1 MRIAI
6 LSTIENSIWAG
17 TEEVWYQFAKY
28 ALENEYEVLVLVHKN
43 VSESDQVKELKGQ
56 GVKVSI
62 RNPFKPTRLYL
73 AKERYLPEHLK
84 DLKKFKANVLLINSG
99 SLLDVNNLPY
109 LKRLVSLVVCKK
121 IFFCHFVADLLVPH
135 DRNAINTLLNKCES
149 VIFVSVHN
157 KSLAQRQ
164 LANRL
169 PHSCVIP
176 NASKFQLDAP
186 LPFQN
191 GDTVCFA
198 SVARFETLWKGQ
210 DMLLE
215 LLSSDKWKARDWRLN
230 LYGSG
235 HDEEYIRGL
244 IEMYGLEAKVTIKG
258 YKKDVKQLWQT
269 NDVLLLPSRG
279 EGMPLAVIEAMMCGK
294 LVVCT
299 DVGGNKEILEDG
311 VSGFIAENYTVNA
324 FNIALEN
331 AWVKRESWQNIGFQ
345 AFKAANEL
353 NINNPSKR
361 LLVLINDFVSV

>member
-17 TEEVWYQFAKY
+17 TEEVWYQFVKY
-28 ALENEYEVLVLVHKN
+28 VLEHKHEVLVLMHKN
-43 VSESDQVKELKGQ
+43 VAESEQVQALKGE

-62 RNPFKPTRLYL
+62 RHPFKPTRLYL
-73 AKERYLPEHLK
+73 AKEGYLPEHLK
-84 DLKKFKANVLLINSG
+84 DLKHFQPDVLLINSG

-109 LKRLVSLVVCKK
+109 LRNFVTSASCKK
-121 IFFCHFVADLLVPH
+121 IFFCHFVADLLMPH
-135 DRNAINTLLNKCES
+135 DRTGINQLLNQCEA
-149 VIFVSVHN
+149 VIFVSNHN
-157 KSLAQRQ
+157 KNLAQRQ

-169 PHSCVIP
+169 PHSYVIP
-176 NASKFQLDAP
+176 NASKFQLDVP
-186 LPFQN
+186 LPFQT

-215 LLSSDKWKARDWRLN
+215 LLSSDKWQARDWRLN

-235 HDEEYIRGL
+235 HDEAYIRGL
-244 IEMYGLEAKVTIKG
+244 IKMYGLEAKVTIMG
-258 YKKDVKQLWQT
+258 YEKDVKQLWQT

-331 AWVKRESWQNIGFQ
+331 AWVKRESWQNIGLE